1 MSRVS
6 GDQILSR
13 SWASLVADRS
23 TSLAVELVLRG
34 AQVVVVGGTA
44 LWLRGGSRWPRD
56 LDLTVTEPE
65 VPALVSA
72 LAQIGVHIRAET
84 LYRCRVVALTSAWGP
99 LDVFVKETLP
109 RSGVV
114 KVDQCTLVVAHD

>member
-1 MSRVS
+1 MFRVS

-23 TSLAVELVLRG
+23 TSLAVELVYRG

-56 LDLTVTEPE
+56 LDLTVTERE
-65 VPALVSA
+65 VPALLSA
-72 LAQIGVHIRAET
+72 LAQIGVHLRAAT
-84 LYRCRVVALTSAWGP
+84 LYRCRDVALTSAWGP
-99 LDVFVKETLP
+99 LDVFVTKTLP
-109 RSGVV
+109 SSGVV
-114 KVDQCTLVVAHD
+114 KVDRCALAVALD